1 MFNDSPEASLRDL
14 KARLDRFRS
23 SHSSSI
29 LEEQD
34 SLQEREE
41 AERKEK
47 EFDKISNLFNTLDTD
62 RKHYRWV
69 VRHLESLGIPKT
81 IGKVVRGFLDWGWE
95 RLSTLS
101 GWWRY
106 LYDHGFRRAE
116 MSKVFYNAKEEL
128 QAYSIGKTKL
138 GNEDL
143 VYVAYYCSHR
153 ACAKIIKARSL
164 EVSRSGTTRTYLPT
178 AALFKRTIAEY
189 IFSNPDQHLR
199 KGDLE
204 CAIMFK
210 VPKSNIL
217 VEVQAGRIVEMLGN
231 SLGSKIKIGVAKDP
245 DHEYVKIKLETSVA
259 GMRKMITNLELVTEA
274 LKLDL
279 QKMEQKEA
287 RKKTRNKKRSNSRKG
302 SDNFDGTEV

>member
-14 KARLDRFRS
+14 KARLERFRS

-29 LEEQD
+29 LEEED
-34 SLQEREE
+34 SLKEKEE
-41 AERKEK
+41 AARKEK
-47 EFDKISNLFNTLDTD
+47 EFDKISNLFNRLDTD

-69 VRHLESLGIPKT
+69 VRHLESLGLPKT
-81 IGKVVRGFLDWGWE
+81 IGKVVRGYLDWGWE

-116 MSKVFYNAKEEL
+116 ISKVFYNAKEEL
-128 QAYSIGKTKL
+128 QAYSIGNTKL

-164 EVSRSGTTRTYLPT
+164 EVSKSGTTRTYLPT
-178 AALFKRTIAEY
+178 AALFKRTIAEF
-189 IFSNPDQHLR
+189 IFSNPDKHLR

-210 VPKSNIL
+210 VPKSHIL
-217 VEVQAGRIVEMLGN
+217 VEVRAGRIVEMLGN
-231 SLGSKIKIGVAKDP
+231 SLGSKIKFGVAKDP
-245 DHEYVKIKLETSVA
+245 DREYVKIKLETSVA
-259 GMRKMITNLELVTEA
+259 GMRKMITNLESVTEA

-279 QKMEQKEA
+279 QKMEEKEA
-287 RKKTRNKKRSNSRKG
+287 KRKTRNRKG
-302 SDNFDGTEV
+302 SNVFDGTDV